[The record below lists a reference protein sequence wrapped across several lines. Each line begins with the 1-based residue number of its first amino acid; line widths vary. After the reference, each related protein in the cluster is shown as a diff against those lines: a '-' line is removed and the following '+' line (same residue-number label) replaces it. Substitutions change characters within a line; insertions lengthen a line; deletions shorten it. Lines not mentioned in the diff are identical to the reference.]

1 MFPASASQDK
11 DIHRLKIER
20 PCILQPLSLHLRPF
34 YHMFEYIQG
43 KVVSRHPTHVVIETG
58 GVGYFLS
65 ITLHSYDQIKEDTDL
80 KIYTWLQVRE
90 DAHLLWG
97 FTEPAEREVFLLLI
111 SISGIGPNTARL
123 ILSGMTPDECKQ
135 AILTDN
141 ELAFRQVKGVGPK
154 TAKRVLIELKDKI
167 LKTGADP
174 LTIKTGSQ
182 RNESAAEALAALIT
196 LGFVKGH
203 AEKAIQQIL
212 REEHKD
218 LPTETLVRMALRL
231 LSA

>member
-1 MFPASASQDK
+1 MFD
-11 DIHRLKIER
+11 
-20 PCILQPLSLHLRPF
+20 
-34 YHMFEYIQG
+34 YIQG

-58 GVGYFLS
+58 GVGYFLH
-65 ITLHSYDQIKEDTDL
+65 ITLQSYDGIAEGDIK

-90 DAHLLWG
+90 DIQQLWG
-97 FTEPAEREVFLLLI
+97 FTEPVEREVFLNLI

-123 ILSGMTPDECKQ
+123 ILSGMTAEECKQ

-154 TAKRVLIELKDKI
+154 TAKRILIELKDKI
-167 LKTGADP
+167 LKTGTDP
-174 LTIKTGSQ
+174 LLIKAGS
-182 RNESAAEALAALIT
+182 NKNITMAEALAALIT
-196 LGFVKGH
+196 LGFARNQ
-203 AEKAIQQIL
+203 AEKALAQVA
-212 REEHKD
+212 RDEGKD

>member
-1 MFPASASQDK
+1 M
-11 DIHRLKIER
+11 R
-20 PCILQPLSLHLRPF
+20 PSIM
-34 YHMFEYIQG
+34 YDYIQG
-43 KVVSRHPTHVVIETG
+43 KVVSRHPTHVVIETS
-58 GVGYFLS
+58 GVGYLLH
-65 ITLHSYDQIKEDTDL
+65 ITLQSYDQITEGKDL

-90 DAHLLWG
+90 DIQQLWG

-123 ILSGMTPDECKQ
+123 ILSGMTPEECKQ

-167 LKTGADP
+167 
-174 LTIKTGSQ
+174 IKTGGETLVMKAGSKD
-182 RNESAAEALAALIT
+182 NAMMEALSALIT
-196 LGFVKGH
+196 LGFLKSQ
-203 AEKAIQQIL
+203 AEKAL
-212 REEHKD
+212 AEVAKVHGRD
-218 LPTETLVRMALRL
+218 LPTESLVRMALRL

>member
-1 MFPASASQDK
+1 MYD
-11 DIHRLKIER
+11 
-20 PCILQPLSLHLRPF
+20 
-34 YHMFEYIQG
+34 YIQG

-58 GVGYFLS
+58 GVGYFLH
-65 ITLHSYDQIKEDTDL
+65 ITLQSYDQIGEGQDH

-97 FTEPAEREVFLLLI
+97 FTEPVEREVFLNLV

-123 ILSGMTPDECKQ
+123 ILSGMTPEECKQ

-154 TAKRVLIELKDKI
+154 TAKRVIIELKDKI
-167 LKTGADP
+167 LKTGVD
-174 LTIKTGSQ
+174 TIVLKAGSQ
-182 RNESAAEALAALIT
+182 KNTSVAEALSALIT
-196 LGFVKGH
+196 LGFVKTQ
-203 AEKAIQQIL
+203 AEKALAQVTQ
-212 REEHKD
+212 EEGRD
-218 LPTETLVRMALRL
+218 VPTETLVRMALRL